1 MEAGT
6 PSESVP
12 TQSATVQPKPKPSR
26 KPRRPAPDSAG
37 TEAEGSSQAASAE
50 GPRRPRGPPRGPV
63 ETRNS
68 RPSAHAG
75 SGRDKASSASP
86 VTGATSQPKSTNS
99 VPGANRSNRNPREK
113 KPVGQAPAPDGVTA
127 PPINRRAA
135 KFNAGLTDSSPES
148 AQSSS
153 KKEHSYAYKG
163 ATPQAGGLTATLIHA
178 LKTPP
183 YSDCPI
189 CFAAIHPAQP
199 TWSCSPSHVT
209 RMPEENGDFDEG
221 KESESSQCCWTT
233 FHLKCIRSWAG
244 KSVKEISDA
253 WRARGEER
261 AGEWRCPGCQTK
273 RTHVPNGYCITQ
285 TFFQVLL
292 RIHRGT

>member
-6 PSESVP
+6 PSESVS

-37 TEAEGSSQAASAE
+37 TEAEGSSQAAPAE
-50 GPRRPRGPPRGPV
+50 GYRRPRGPPRGTA

-86 VTGATSQPKSTNS
+86 ATGATSQPKSANS

-148 AQSSS
+148 AQSAS

-183 YSDCPI
+183 
-189 CFAAIHPAQP
+189 
-199 TWSCSPSHVT
+199 PSHVT

-273 RTHVPNGYCITQ
+273 RTHVPNGYW
-285 TFFQVLL
+285 
-292 RIHRGT
+292 